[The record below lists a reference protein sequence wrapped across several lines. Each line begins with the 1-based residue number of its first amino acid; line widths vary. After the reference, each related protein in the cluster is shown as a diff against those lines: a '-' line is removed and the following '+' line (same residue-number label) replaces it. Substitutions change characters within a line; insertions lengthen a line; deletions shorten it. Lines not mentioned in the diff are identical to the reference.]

1 MSYFFGATPT
11 ADAFFVAFRI
21 PNFFRRLF
29 AEGAFSQAFVPVL
42 AGYRNRGPMQQM
54 REFVAV
60 MGGNFIVVMI
70 GDQSAGRRRG
80 AAVRAS
86 CSRRVSRGD
95 PQRLAMTADMLRIT
109 FPYLGFISLTAF
121 AGALLNSFH
130 RYAIP
135 AFTPV
140 WLNLTMIVA
149 ALFVAPTFETPVA
162 GAWRGACSRPG

>member
-1 MSYFFGATPT
+1 MARRRLPT
-11 ADAFFVAFRI
+11 HSSSRSVF

-42 AGYRNRGPMQQM
+42 AGYRNQSPVEQM
-54 REFVAV
+54 RDFVAV
-60 MGGNFIVVMI
+60 MSGNFIAVMTSISLFGVV
-70 GDQSAGRRRG
+70 
-80 AAVRAS
+80 AAPLFVIIFAPGFRDDPVRL
-86 CSRRVSRGD
+86 GI
-95 PQRLAMTADMLRIT
+95 TAEMLRIT

-140 WLNLTMIVA
+140 WLNVTMIVA
-149 ALFVAPTFETPVA
+149 AVFVAPTFETPVMA
-162 GAWRGACSRPG
+162 LGVGRVRRGR